1 MGDYITSA
9 KLISLGSLGCNNS
22 GNPTQSP
29 SVLGYSGR
37 RLVPAQTQTTDLRLY
52 FIDRNQPDTSFAV
65 GDQQDCFNNTV
76 QITKSQKP
84 KAKI

>member
-1 MGDYITSA
+1 M
-9 KLISLGSLGCNNS
+9 
-22 GNPTQSP
+22 
-29 SVLGYSGR
+29 
-37 RLVPAQTQTTDLRLY
+37 PAQTQTTDLRLY